1 MKKEELSNL
10 KWIGQEIELQT
21 KLLEELQTK
30 AEGTG
35 QVLDGMPKGQ
45 KERDRLASYAAS
57 IADLQNDI
65 EHSKAVYVQE
75 ELRLKRFIEKLESSE
90 IRLIIKL
97 RHLQGMSWEMI
108 GTAMGYDKSTARKK
122 YNRFLKTSSNSPES

>member
-10 KWIGQEIELQT
+10 KWIGREIELQT
-21 KLLEELQTK
+21 KLLEELKTK

-35 QVLDGMPKGQ
+35 QVLDGMPKGP
-45 KERDRLASYAAS
+45 KERDRIASYAAS
-57 IADLQNDI
+57 IADLQNNI
-65 EHSKAVYVQE
+65 EHTKATYVEE

-90 IRLIIKL
+90 MRLIVKL
-97 RHLQGMSWEMI
+97 RHQKGMSWEMI

-122 YNRFLKTSSNSPES
+122 YNRFFKTSSNSPES